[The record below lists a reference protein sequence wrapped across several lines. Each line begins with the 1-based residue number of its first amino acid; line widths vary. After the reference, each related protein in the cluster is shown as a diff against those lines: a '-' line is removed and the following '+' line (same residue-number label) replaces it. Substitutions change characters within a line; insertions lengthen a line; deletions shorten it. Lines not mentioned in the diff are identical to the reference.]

1 MKWRVGL
8 TVLAIGAAGLLV
20 AMAVAHVADSR
31 TGEKNLVAPAA
42 TPAVIARGAYLAR
55 LGDCAACHSIPG
67 KPAYSGGL
75 RMAIPIGAIYTS
87 NITPDSNNGIGHM
100 SLDDFDRALR
110 FGVSQGHSLYPAMPF
125 TSYYNTRPEDVAAL
139 YTYFKHGVPAA
150 AVPNRSNDIVFP
162 LSMRWP
168 LTFWRWFFA
177 PTPRPFVASVA
188 MDSQL
193 SQGAYFVEGL
203 GHCGECHTPR
213 AVTMQMKATTPAG
226 GAAYLSGA
234 VVENYFAPS
243 LRNSGPGTL
252 GAWSEEEVAQF
263 LTSGAT
269 TQGIAFGSMS
279 DVIIHSTQY
288 MTPADAL
295 ATAKYLKSLRS
306 PGELPAARFTYDAL
320 EHLALK
326 NGDASKPG
334 ARIYLDNCAACHRP
348 DGVGYERV
356 FPRLAGNPVVQA
368 DNPQSLI
375 SIVLDGSQTPRTA
388 LTPAQFTM
396 PRFAWRLSDKDV
408 ADVVNFIRTSWG
420 NTALPASSADVAKI
434 RRSLQRRQA
443 SIKAPEQVFQA
454 HPNRKQSHESDH
466 NEGRSTDFLQG
477 PG

>member
-1 MKWRVGL
+1 MKWKAGL
-8 TVLAIGAAGLLV
+8 TVLAIGLAGLLV
-20 AMAVAHVADSR
+20 AVVVAHVSDSS
-31 TGEKNLVAPAA
+31 TGEKNLVAPAP

-55 LGDCAACHSIPG
+55 LGDCAACHSVPG

-75 RMAIPIGAIYTS
+75 RMGIPIGAIYTT
-87 NITPDSNNGIGHM
+87 NITPDSKNGIGRM

-110 FGVSQGHSLYPAMPF
+110 FGVADDHSLYPAMPF

-139 YTYFKHGVPAA
+139 YTYFKYGVPAA
-150 AVPNRSNDIVFP
+150 AVPNWPNDIVFP

-177 PTPRPFVASVA
+177 PKPKPFVASSG
-188 MDSQL
+188 MDSEM

-213 AVTMQMKATTPAG
+213 AVTMQVKATTPAG

-234 VVENYFAPS
+234 VIENYFAPS
-243 LRNSGPGTL
+243 LRNGGPGTL
-252 GAWSEEEVAQF
+252 GTWSEEELAQF
-263 LTSGAT
+263 LETGANA
-269 TQGIAFGSMS
+269 QGIAFGSMS

-306 PGELPAARFTYDAL
+306 PGEEPAARFAYDPL

-348 DGVGYERV
+348 DGMGYERV

-368 DNPQSLI
+368 ENPRSLI
-375 SIVLDGSQTPRTA
+375 SIVLDGSQTPRTPR
-388 LTPAQFTM
+388 TPAQFTM

-420 NTALPASSADVAKI
+420 NNASPASSADVAKI
-434 RRSLQRRQA
+434 RGPLQIGHA
-443 SIKAPEQVFQA
+443 STR
-454 HPNRKQSHESDH
+454 N
-466 NEGRSTDFLQG
+466 
-477 PG
+477 

>member
-1 MKWRVGL
+1 MKWRAGL

-20 AMAVAHVADSR
+20 AMGVAYVSDR
-31 TGEKNLVAPAA
+31 GTGEKNLVPPAP
-42 TPAVIARGAYLAR
+42 TPALIARGEYLAR
-55 LGDCAACHSIPG
+55 LGDCAACHSVPG

-75 RMAIPIGAIYTS
+75 RMAIPIGAIYTT
-87 NITPDSNNGIGHM
+87 NISPDSNDGIGRM

-110 FGVSQGHSLYPAMPF
+110 FGVAEGHSLYPAMPF

-139 YTYFKHGVPAA
+139 YIYFKYGVPAA
-150 AVPNRSNDIVFP
+150 AVPNLPSDIVFP

-177 PTPRPFVASVA
+177 PAPKAFVASTG
-188 MDSQL
+188 MDSQI

-213 AVTMQMKATTPAG
+213 AFTMQMKATTPAEG
-226 GAAYLSGA
+226 TAYLSGA

-252 GAWSEEEVAQF
+252 GAWSEEELAQF
-263 LTSGAT
+263 LKTGANA
-269 TQGIAFGSMS
+269 QGIAFGSMS
-279 DVIIHSTQY
+279 DVIVHSTQY

-295 ATAKYLKSLRS
+295 ATAMYLKSLRTR
-306 PGELPAARFTYDAL
+306 GEESASRFTYDAI
-320 EHLALK
+320 EHVALQ

-368 DNPQSLI
+368 ENPRSLI
-375 SIVLDGSQTPRTA
+375 SIVLAGSQTPRTL

-420 NTALPASSADVAKI
+420 NTASPASSTDVAKI
-434 RRSLQRRQA
+434 R
-443 SIKAPEQVFQA
+443 KA
-454 HPNRKQSHESDH
+454 
-466 NEGRSTDFLQG
+466 QG
-477 PG
+477 AP

>member
-1 MKWRVGL
+1 MKWKAGL
-8 TVLAIGAAGLLV
+8 TVLAIGLAGLLV
-20 AMAVAHVADSR
+20 AVVVAHVSDSS
-31 TGEKNLVAPAA
+31 TGEKNLVAPAP

-55 LGDCAACHSIPG
+55 LGDCAACHSVPG
-67 KPAYSGGL
+67 EPAYSGGL
-75 RMAIPIGAIYTS
+75 RMGIPIGAIYTT
-87 NITPDSNNGIGHM
+87 NITPDSKNGIGRM

-110 FGVSQGHSLYPAMPF
+110 FGVADDHSLYPAMPF

-139 YTYFKHGVPAA
+139 YTYFKYGVPAA
-150 AVPNRSNDIVFP
+150 AVPNRPNDIVFP

-177 PTPRPFVASVA
+177 PKPKPFVASSG
-188 MDSQL
+188 MDSEM

-213 AVTMQMKATTPAG
+213 AVTMQVKATTPAG
-226 GAAYLSGA
+226 GTAYLSGA
-234 VVENYFAPS
+234 VIENYFAPS
-243 LRNSGPGTL
+243 LRNGGPGTL
-252 GAWSEEEVAQF
+252 GAWSEEELAQF
-263 LTSGAT
+263 LETGANA
-269 TQGIAFGSMS
+269 QGIAFGSMS

-295 ATAKYLKSLRS
+295 STAKYLKFLRS
-306 PGELPAARFTYDAL
+306 PGEEPAARFAYDPL

-348 DGVGYERV
+348 DGMGYERV

-368 DNPQSLI
+368 ENPRSLI
-375 SIVLDGSQTPRTA
+375 SIVLDGSQTPRTPR
-388 LTPAQFTM
+388 TPAQFTM

-420 NTALPASSADVAKI
+420 NNASPASSADVAKI
-434 RRSLQRRQA
+434 RGPLQIGHA
-443 SIKAPEQVFQA
+443 STR
-454 HPNRKQSHESDH
+454 N
-466 NEGRSTDFLQG
+466 
-477 PG
+477 